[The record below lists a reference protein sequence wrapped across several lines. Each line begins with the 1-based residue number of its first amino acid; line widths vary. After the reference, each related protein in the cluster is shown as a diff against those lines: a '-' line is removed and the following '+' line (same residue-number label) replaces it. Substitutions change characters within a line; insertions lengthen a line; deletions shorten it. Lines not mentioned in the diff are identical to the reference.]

1 MDTIDSRI
9 LNPQALAWIFIVL
22 VFSSLPAR
30 AQKKISEGT
39 IQYDIIIN
47 TGSQKPQNADFLD
60 GATSTV
66 YIKGNKTRSEM
77 VSSLGTQSTLI
88 DGENNVTI
96 LKEYGEQKY
105 MIKMTPADWRDANN
119 KNENISFSYPGSET
133 KTIAGYACKKAI
145 GKYPDGTTFIAWYTP
160 DIQPENKDFQY
171 ATRTLPGLAME
182 YETTVGN
189 IKVTY
194 TVAKISFSPVPAS
207 KFDLPKSGYRIL
219 TYKESK
225 G

>member
-1 MDTIDSRI
+1 MEIIIKRI
-9 LNPQALAWIFIVL
+9 LKPKALSWVFILL
-22 VFSSLPAR
+22 VFKGIPVE

-77 VSSLGTQSTLI
+77 VSPLGTQSTLI
-88 DGENNVTI
+88 DGANNVTI

-105 MIKMTPADWRDANN
+105 MIKMTPADWRDANK
-119 KNENISFSYPGSET
+119 KNENISFTYEGAEV
-133 KTIAGYACKKAI
+133 KTIAGYACKKAT
-145 GKYPDGTTFIAWYTP
+145 GKYSDGTTFIAWYTP

-189 IKVTY
+189 VKVTY
-194 TVAKISFSPVPAS
+194 TVSKISFSPVAAS
-207 KFDLPKSGYRIL
+207 KFDLPKAGYRIL
-219 TYKESK
+219 TYQESK